1 MSAYTKINFMD
12 IEPGNPDGAVQMRF
26 SRKLIESKDLGL
38 SHVKYAPDFKS
49 QNAHSHGVQEEV
61 YIVISGSGRALLDD
75 KTEDLKQWDVLR
87 VAPETVR
94 AFESGPD
101 GLQLII
107 AGGPKPPEGD
117 GQKAEANWPQ

>member
-12 IEPGNPDGAVQMRF
+12 IEAGNPDGPVQMRF
-26 SRKLIESKDLGL
+26 SRKLIDSKDLGV
-38 SHVKYAPDFKS
+38 SHVKYALGFKS
-49 QNAHSHGVQEEV
+49 RNAHSHGVQEEV
-61 YIVISGSGRALLDD
+61 YVVIDGSGRALLDG
-75 KTEDLKQWDVLR
+75 KTEELAQWDVLR

-101 GLQLII
+101 GLTMII

-117 GQKAEANWPQ
+117 GQRAKATWPE